1 MVKVECHGCSAPYQ
15 VDERR
20 IPPAGLKMRC
30 PKCGASL
37 LVQKPGHDASSAGGA
52 PPPPAPPQAPA
63 FSPPAPPAGGDFGGI
78 DLPSPAAAR
87 PAAPR
92 PPGGPPP
99 RPGRPAAPGGGGGFG
114 EIDLMVDLPTP
125 DAGGE
130 VGLPIVPAR
139 AAPAPAFD
147 PGGVDLPAAR
157 SGPPAGGFGG
167 GGGGGGGFG
176 VLDFGGEADI
186 GGVDLPAARAP
197 GGPPP
202 APAPGGFG
210 EIDLPAARPEAPGGF
225 GGFPAPPPGGFG
237 SGSAHRDHA
246 GLPTVAGTG
255 AGLPAYAGHTGAA
268 LPATSNAG
276 LPSPAGMG
284 SAGLPSLHGG
294 AGLPTPAGD
303 LPVVGSAGLP
313 ATSGGGLPS
322 VASGGLPS
330 PAFGQLPSPAFG
342 SLPTAASHAG
352 LPVVGAAGLP
362 SSAGAGLPSP
372 GGPGFPA
379 AAGPGLPM
387 AGGVGLPGSLD
398 SFPAVAGP
406 GLPAL
411 PGAGLPA
418 SVGSEASLGF
428 DLPSGGGDGGGG
440 GLDLAG
446 GIGGEVELDGA
457 RPGGAVPARKKD
469 RFIGETDD
477 KPSSSGR
484 IIKFVAIGMVG
495 VVIGGFALGL
505 VPSVG
510 FFGLNL
516 IDDMLAGD
524 RSEAMGQLRKS
535 AQDGFDADT
544 LGGANAA
551 ADRAREAA
559 SKNERHADT
568 VGYSAFVL
576 YMRSIRFGRDGGAE
590 SAAKTMLE
598 KVDRSAAT
606 PPLLL
611 ASAAEDVLAGQL
623 ARARQ
628 TVQQVASQAPDDVDA
643 AVLAGEIELVA
654 KEPNNAIAAFTK
666 AVTTHK
672 SARTLFGL
680 ARAQMAAGKTAEAE
694 ATAKSVLEVS
704 KEHVAARTL
713 LASIA
718 ASTPSRENE
727 ALELLNAVTKDENI
741 RKSASQGELVEAYI
755 QLGRVQLLA
764 SRMSQAQEA
773 YNEALKLNP
782 QAVPA
787 LVGSGE
793 LFYRAGRFSE
803 AEARFESA
811 LRSDADNIDAKIGT
825 AKTWVALERQKEAKE
840 LLSKL
845 QTTHPNDPRVFYWL
859 ARVEDAAGKK
869 KDAEG
874 LYREAIK
881 RATTPDTGVPPYVAL
896 SQLLASV
903 GKSDEATKVLAE
915 AGEKYT
921 NSADLAKARGD
932 VALQTGKL
940 DEAQVQYEAAGK
952 IAPED
957 LSIRFAL
964 GVTLR
969 KARKFSEALAIFE
982 YIHGVD
988 QNYPG
993 LATER
998 GLYYEET
1005 GQTAEAIQM
1014 YQQALQKAPDDVDL
1028 KLRIGSTLVVAGQA
1042 KAAEP
1047 LLKDVVRERNN
1058 SAEANHF
1065 YGRALLLTNSNLN
1078 EAIRHLKK
1086 AVELDGNRAE
1096 YHLYIGWAANEAG
1109 QPAVAEQALTKT
1121 IELDATMG
1129 DAYWQ
1134 LGELHRKQG
1143 RLVDAIKE
1151 LQVAL
1156 EKKPSR
1162 IEAHAALGHAYEQ
1175 QNNSR
1180 LAEESFRTAIK
1191 ANDKV
1196 ADWHWALGKL
1206 LSRRNDL
1213 KAAAPEL
1220 EKALELSADKNPAP
1234 GWSSDAHFILG
1245 KAYETSD
1252 KAKAITHYSEY
1263 LRLAPADHAYR
1274 KEVEQAIDRLK
1285 G

>member
-37 LVQKPGHDASSAGGA
+37 LVQKPGHEGA
-52 PPPPAPPQAPA
+52 APPPAPPQPPA
-63 FSPPAPPAGGDFGGI
+63 FAPQPPAPPRGGDFGGI
-78 DLPSPAAAR
+78 DLPAPV
-87 PAAPR
+87 APR

-99 RPGRPAAPGGGGGFG
+99 RPGRPAPPGGGAGAGGFG
-114 EIDLMVDLPTP
+114 EIDLMVDLPNP
-125 DAGGE
+125 DSAAGE
-130 VGLPIVPAR
+130 VGLPVVPTR
-139 AAPAPAFD
+139 QAPPAFD

-157 SGPPAGGFGG
+157 GPAPGGGF

-176 VLDFGGEADI
+176 VLDFGGEADL
-186 GGVDLPAARAP
+186 GGVDLPAARAAA
-197 GGPPP
+197 PPP
-202 APAPGGFG
+202 RAPDPGGFG
-210 EIDLPAARPEAPGGF
+210 EVDLPAARPAAPGGF
-225 GGFPAPPPGGFG
+225 GAFPPPPPGGFG
-237 SGSAHRDHA
+237 GGGPHRDHA
-246 GLPTVAGTG
+246 GLPTVAGGG
-255 AGLPAYAGHTGAA
+255 AGLPAYAGGAGA
-268 LPATSNAG
+268 HLPATSSAG
-276 LPSPAGMG
+276 LPSAAGMG
-284 SAGLPSLHGG
+284 SAGLPALHGG
-294 AGLPTPAGD
+294 AGLPLPAGD

-313 ATSGGGLPS
+313 AASGGGLPAIS
-322 VASGGLPS
+322 GGGLPS

-362 SSAGAGLPSP
+362 TSAGAGLPSP
-372 GGPGFPA
+372 GGPGLPMA
-379 AAGPGLPM
+379 GGPGLPM
-387 AGGVGLPGSLD
+387 PGGIGLPGSLD
-398 SFPAVAGP
+398 AFPAVAGP

-418 SVGSEASLGF
+418 NVGSEASLGF
-428 DLPSGGGDGGGG
+428 DLPSGGGGGGG
-440 GLDLAG
+440 SLDLAG

-457 RPGGAVPARKKD
+457 RPGGGALPARKKD

-477 KPSSSGR
+477 KPSSGGR

-495 VVIGGFALGL
+495 VVVGGFALGL
-505 VPSVG
+505 IPSVG

-524 RSEAMGQLRKS
+524 RSESMGQLRQQ
-535 AQDGFDADT
+535 AQEAFDADT
-544 LGGANAA
+544 LGGANTA

-559 SKNERHADT
+559 SKNERHPDT

-598 KVDRSAAT
+598 KIDRTGAT
-606 PPLLL
+606 PSLLL

-628 TVQQVASQAPDDVDA
+628 TVQQVASQTPNDVDA

-654 KEPNNAIAAFTK
+654 KEPNNAITAFTK
-666 AVTTHK
+666 AVATHK

-741 RKSASQGELVEAYI
+741 RKAASQGELVDAYI

-859 ARVEDAAGKK
+859 ARVDDAAGKK

-903 GKSDEATKVLAE
+903 GKSDEASKVLAE
-915 AGEKYT
+915 AGEKYP

-932 VALQTGKL
+932 VALQMGKL
-940 DEAQVQYEAAGK
+940 DEAQVQYEAAKK

-964 GVTLR
+964 GVTFR
-969 KARKFSEALAIFE
+969 KARNFSEALAIFE

-1042 KAAEP
+1042 KQAEP
-1047 LLKDVVRERNN
+1047 ILKDVVRERNN

-1096 YHLYIGWAANEAG
+1096 YHLYVGWAANEAG
-1109 QPAVAEQALTKT
+1109 QPAVAEQALAKA
-1121 IELDATMG
+1121 IELDATLG

-1134 LGELHRKQG
+1134 LGTLHSKQG

-1151 LQVAL
+1151 LQTAL
-1156 EKKPSR
+1156 DKKPSR
-1162 IEAHAALGHAYEQ
+1162 IEAHAALGVAYEQ
-1175 QNNSR
+1175 QNNTK
-1180 LAEESFRTAIK
+1180 LAEESFRKAIK
-1191 ANDKV
+1191 GNDKV
-1196 ADWHWALGKL
+1196 PEWHYNLGKL
-1206 LSRRNDL
+1206 LSNRNDV
-1213 KAAAPEL
+1213 KGATPEL
-1220 EKALELSADKNPAP
+1220 EKALELAADKNPAP
-1234 GWSSDAHFILG
+1234 GWATNAHFILG
-1245 KAYETSD
+1245 KAYETGD
-1252 KAKAITHYSEY
+1252 KAKAVTHYSEF
-1263 LRLAPADHAYR
+1263 LRLAPPDHAYR
-1274 KEVEQAIDRLK
+1274 KEAEQAIERLK
-1285 G
+1285 S